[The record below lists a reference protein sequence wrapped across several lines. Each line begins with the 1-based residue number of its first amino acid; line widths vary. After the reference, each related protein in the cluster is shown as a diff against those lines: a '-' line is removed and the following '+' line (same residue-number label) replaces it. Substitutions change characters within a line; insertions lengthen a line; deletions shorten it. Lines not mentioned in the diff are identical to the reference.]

1 MLDIDAFRGSFLIA
15 MPWLRI
21 VQHVLSYRWL
31 QSSAVYG
38 IELVDRLL
46 HERLALPD
54 APIDLFGQDLESLVA
69 ELARRPLLCSW

>member
-15 MPWLRI
+15 MPWLWI
-21 VQHVLSYRWL
+21 VQRVLTYRWP
-31 QSSAVYG
+31 QSSAVCE
-38 IELVDRLL
+38 IESVDCLL
-46 HERLALPD
+46 HERLASPN